1 MNKPDDKTDKKMYY
15 SYDLPENKKMIAYIG
30 WITWG
35 LSFFTV
41 VSLIF
46 LILFIQPKDDS
57 SNNKLSTDSSKT
69 TNVAL
74 AGIGLLSFGGLA
86 GFFWNDYNR
95 IKHIFKSEPVV
106 THSWGLETSTDGL
119 RADIKWEEISSLE
132 SSMIKFGFFWN
143 LNKYALVYKSGTFY
157 FYDIIENVKF
167 LENYIRKNIKSYID
181 SQNEIKW
188 TRK

>member
-15 SYDLPENKKMIAYIG
+15 SYDLPENKKMITYIG
-30 WITWG
+30 WITWA
-35 LSFFTV
+35 LSILAL

-46 LILFIQPKDDS
+46 FILFLTGK
-57 SNNKLSTDSSKT
+57 TDMT
-69 TNVAL
+69 PIAI
-74 AGIGLLSFGGLA
+74 AGIGLLVFGGGA
-86 GFFWNDYNR
+86 GFFWMDYNKV
-95 IKHIFKSEPVV
+95 KHIFKSEPVV

>member
-15 SYDLPENKKMIAYIG
+15 SYDLPENKKMIIYIG
-30 WITWG
+30 WITWA
-35 LSFFTV
+35 LSFFAV
-41 VSLIF
+41 VSFGCLIWS
-46 LILFIQPKDDS
+46 IK
-57 SNNKLSTDSSKT
+57 SNEIDYIAFSA
-69 TNVAL
+69 V
-74 AGIGLLSFGGLA
+74 GLMAFGGLS
-86 GFFWNDYNR
+86 GFFWMDYNKV
-95 IKHIFKSEPVV
+95 KHIFKSEPVV